1 MTLRSEDRSR
11 QLPPLL
17 CLTALPSCAGK
28 HEKVAK
34 ELMAERDIKK
44 EALDTAITRLAEAEA
59 NAEVFLCRYADR
71 GAARLSASLSALSLH
86 LPCPQWPLPR
96 L

>member
-1 MTLRSEDRSR
+1 MTLSSEGRSR
-11 QLPPLL
+11 QLLPLL
-17 CLTALPSCAGK
+17 CPTALPCTGK

-34 ELMAERDIKK
+34 ELIAARDIKK
-44 EALDTAITRLAEAEA
+44 AALDTAITRLAEAEA
-59 NAEVFLCRYADR
+59 KAEIFLCRYADR